1 LFSEEARRLG
11 KNVNEQNFS
20 ENISNNALV
29 LSLLSNAVIA
39 QNIIQDSREKYQ
51 VTFDLE
57 IVDAFTN
64 CPLSGGLGIYAVCND
79 TLWQEGLE
87 WGEWKHLGTHEF
99 KD

>member
-1 LFSEEARRLG
+1 MLAKKTSLRIFIISVIIASLFTNTAT
-11 KNVNEQNFS
+11 
-20 ENISNNALV
+20 
-29 LSLLSNAVIA
+29 A

-51 VTFDLE
+51 VTFNLE

-64 CPLSGGLGIYAVCND
+64 CPLSGGLAIYAVCND

>member
-1 LFSEEARRLG
+1 MLTNKTFL
-11 KNVNEQNFS
+11 KILV
-20 ENISNNALV
+20 INAIV
-29 LSLLSNAVIA
+29 LSFLSNAAIV
-39 QNIIQDSREKYQ
+39 QNIIQDSHEKYQ

-64 CPLSGGLGIYAVCND
+64 RPLSGGLAIYAVCND
-79 TLWQEGLE
+79 TLWQEELE

>member
-1 LFSEEARRLG
+1 MLTNKTFL
-11 KNVNEQNFS
+11 KILV
-20 ENISNNALV
+20 INAIV

-39 QNIIQDSREKYQ
+39 QNIVQDSREKYQ

>member
-1 LFSEEARRLG
+1 MLTNKTFL
-11 KNVNEQNFS
+11 KILV
-20 ENISNNALV
+20 INAIV

-39 QNIIQDSREKYQ
+39 QNIVQDSREKYQ

-64 CPLSGGLGIYAVCND
+64 CPLSGGLAIYAVCND